1 MLNRKYQIYIGI
13 FIFYNKIFSVNN
25 YAFFITLFKRA
36 AYLIVFSFFFVSCYN
51 TKNIAYFQDLQDTSK
66 IYSQVL
72 KDSFATQIQPDDII
86 NITVNSINS
95 QAAAPFNMGNN
106 TPAMASVPQISQ
118 SPLTGTILNP
128 NAEEARAPFKGY
140 LVDKDGMIDFPVL
153 GQWKVSGLTTGQ
165 LRDQLREKLNEY
177 LQNPTVNVR
186 IVNFKIT
193 VLGEVSRPSTYSVPG
208 ERITVMDA
216 LGMAGDLTIYGQREN
231 VLLIREENG
240 ERKFIRMNLNSSKV
254 FESPYLY
261 LKQNDIVYVQPNKSK
276 VAASDMS
283 TVRTV
288 SYISAGVT
296 LLVLILTRFK

>member
-1 MLNRKYQIYIGI
+1 M
-13 FIFYNKIFSVNN
+13 FILYNKTFSVSN
-25 YAFFITLFKRA
+25 YAFFINHFKRA
-36 AYLIVFSFFFVSCYN
+36 AYLLVFSFFFASCYN

-66 IYSQVL
+66 IYTQVL
-72 KDSFATQIQPDDII
+72 KDSFTTLIQPDDII

-106 TPAMASVPQISQ
+106 TPAMASVPLITQN
-118 SPLTGTILNP
+118 PLAGSVLNP
-128 NAEEARAPFKGY
+128 YAEEARTPFKGY
-140 LVDKDGMIDFPVL
+140 LVDKDGMINFPVL
-153 GQWKVSGLTTGQ
+153 GPWKVSGLTTGQ
-165 LRDQLREKLNEY
+165 LRDQLKEKLNEY

-186 IVNFKIT
+186 LVNFKVT
-193 VLGEVSRPSTYSVPG
+193 VLGEVAKPSTYSVPG

-216 LGMAGDLTIYGQREN
+216 LGMAGDLTIYGQRTN
-231 VLLIREENG
+231 VLLIREEHG
-240 ERKFIRMNLNSSKV
+240 ERKFIRMNLNSAKI